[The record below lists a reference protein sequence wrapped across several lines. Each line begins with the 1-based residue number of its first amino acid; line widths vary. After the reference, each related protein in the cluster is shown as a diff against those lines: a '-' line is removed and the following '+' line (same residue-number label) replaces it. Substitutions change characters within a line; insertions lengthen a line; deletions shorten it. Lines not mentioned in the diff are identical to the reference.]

1 MLIEIKEIPID
12 YMLCFFSIFFN
23 ICSTNDL
30 FINPSTIDEINK
42 RRMSSSSTLTMTW
55 KVSCKGK
62 EQSHV
67 ISSGTRCLHAISA
80 VPLAPQKMHLCLSS
94 PLTMSLKL
102 FSTCDF
108 TFCTLYY
115 THGTLSS
122 WNAWPQS
129 LRNVTEYNGLQ
140 GMQPLPR
147 VLRGV
152 DEAWREMRQEQYRDN
167 GSARGTCTATYPLT
181 YLLTEK
187 KSTATL
193 WWLRLFVQITPSLPF
208 GW

>member
-12 YMLCFFSIFFN
+12 YMLCFFSTFFN
-23 ICSTNDL
+23 ICSTNDDL

-80 VPLAPQKMHLCLSS
+80 VPLAPQKMHPCLSS
-94 PLTMSLKL
+94 PFTMSLKL

-108 TFCTLYY
+108 TFCTLHF
-115 THGTLSS
+115 THATLSS

-140 GMQPLPR
+140 GMQPLLQ

-152 DEAWREMRQEQYRDN
+152 DEAWREMRQEQ
-167 GSARGTCTATYPLT
+167 
-181 YLLTEK
+181 
-187 KSTATL
+187 
-193 WWLRLFVQITPSLPF
+193 
-208 GW
+208 